1 MKKPN
6 SKNIKIEEL
15 LKSNFDFSK
24 IKIGLVTSVFNQE
37 ISQDLQSEVLKEL
50 KKYDIKIKDQKYLR
64 KIYVPGVFEL
74 SQSAYHLA
82 KTSHY
87 DVIICLG
94 VVIKG
99 ETKHDEY
106 ISMSAGYGITQA
118 SILTD
123 TPIIFGVLTTNNI
136 KQAKERISNGS
147 YYAKS
152 ALEMAIANCS
162 S

>member
-15 LKSNFDFSK
+15 IKNNFDFSK
-24 IKIGLVTSVFNQE
+24 IKIGLIISGFNEE
-37 ISQDLQSEVLKEL
+37 ISRNLQSEVLKEL
-50 KKYDIKIKDQKYLR
+50 KKHNIKIKDQNYFAQ
-64 KIYVPGVFEL
+64 IYVPGVFEL

-82 KTSHY
+82 KTSKY
-87 DVIICLG
+87 DAIICLG
-94 VVIKG
+94 AVIKG

-136 KQAKERISNGS
+136 KQAKERITNGS

-152 ALEMAIANCS
+152 ALEMAILNSC
-162 S
+162 

>member
-15 LKSNFDFSK
+15 IKNNFDFSK
-24 IKIGLVTSVFNQE
+24 IKIGLVISVFNEE
-37 ISQDLQSEVLKEL
+37 ISQDLRSEVLNEL
-50 KKYDIKIKDQKYLR
+50 KKHDIKIKDQNYFVE
-64 KIYVPGVFEL
+64 IYVPGVFEL

-82 KTSHY
+82 KTSKY
-87 DVIICLG
+87 DAIICLG
-94 VVIKG
+94 AVIKG

-123 TPIIFGVLTTNNI
+123 TPMIFGVLTTENI
-136 KQAKERISNGS
+136 QQAKERISKGS

-152 ALEMAIANCS
+152 ALEMAIVNS
-162 S
+162 SS